1 MAPSDRK
8 HQKRLKEAER
18 KLIKMNKLRVQGK
31 ITKEEFAQAL
41 RPYKDELIELGYP
54 IKIKEKPGEDS
65 RPIPEEGSIQVVS
78 VQTSEVTVK
87 PYRKRSTLT
96 IEEIEHSI
104 DRLSA
109 GSEHGERLRRLYAE
123 RYGEEL
129 APPEE
134 EFNVAIT
141 TDEPVG
147 PEEPSAAP
155 EPKRELLGGGEEAD
169 KKPFWKNIFSKKDNT
184 KAQGEL

>member
-31 ITKEEFAQAL
+31 ISKEEFAQAL

-54 IKIKEKPGEDS
+54 IKIKDKPRQES
-65 RPIPEEGSIQVVS
+65 EPTPEEGSIQVVS
-78 VQTSEVTVK
+78 IKPSEVTVK
-87 PYRKRSTLT
+87 PYEKRSTLT

-104 DRLSA
+104 DRLSS
-109 GSEHGERLRRLYAE
+109 GSEHGERLRMLYEE

-129 APPEE
+129 TPPTKDINVTITADRQAGLKAPVPVPEKGLLE
-134 EFNVAIT
+134 EG
-141 TDEPVG
+141 D
-147 PEEPSAAP
+147 
-155 EPKRELLGGGEEAD
+155 EAD
-169 KKPFWKNIFSKKDNT
+169 KKPFWKNIFSKKDNV
-184 KAQGEL
+184 KAQGEQ

>member
-31 ITKEEFAQAL
+31 ISKEEFAQAL

-54 IKIKEKPGEDS
+54 IKIKDKPMQE
-65 RPIPEEGSIQVVS
+65 PIHEEGSIQVVS
-78 VQTSEVTVK
+78 IKPSEVTVK
-87 PYRKRSTLT
+87 PYEKRSTLT

-104 DRLSA
+104 DRLST

-129 APPEE
+129 EPPVKDINVTITADRPIGSEDPTPAP
-134 EFNVAIT
+134 
-141 TDEPVG
+141 G
-147 PEEPSAAP
+147 KEPS
-155 EPKRELLGGGEEAD
+155 GGGDEAD
-169 KKPFWKNIFSKKDNT
+169 RKPFWKNIFSKKDDAEAT
-184 KAQGEL
+184 GERR

>member
-31 ITKEEFAQAL
+31 INKEEFAQAL

-54 IKIKEKPGEDS
+54 IKIKDKPMQE
-65 RPIPEEGSIQVVS
+65 PTPEEGPIQVVS
-78 VQTSEVTVK
+78 VQPSEVTVK
-87 PYRKRSTLT
+87 PYEKRSTLT
-96 IEEIEHSI
+96 IEEIEQSI

-109 GSEHGERLRRLYAE
+109 GSEHGEGLRRLYAE

-129 APPEE
+129 TPPEKDI
-134 EFNVAIT
+134 NVTIT
-141 TDEPVG
+141 AEKPIGYGAPSPAPGKEP
-147 PEEPSAAP
+147 P
-155 EPKRELLGGGEEAD
+155 GGGGEAD
-169 KKPFWKNIFSKKDNT
+169 KKPFWKSIFSKKDNAEAT
-184 KAQGEL
+184 GEQ